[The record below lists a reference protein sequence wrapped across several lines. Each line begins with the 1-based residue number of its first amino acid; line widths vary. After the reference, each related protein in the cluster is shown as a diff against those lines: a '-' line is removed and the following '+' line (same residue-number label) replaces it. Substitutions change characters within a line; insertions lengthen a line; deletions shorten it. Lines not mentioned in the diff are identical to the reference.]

1 MRHNSLKVSVAALA
15 CAATIGT
22 GCASEARKDSAAPA
36 QVAAAEPVAGT
47 ATQSVAQNTTYYFVA
62 YADNGRIYAM
72 SDVKNWLLFADH
84 GEVPYT
90 RTRIG
95 AGPQGQTVV
104 FGITSDDVKANAP
117 SVGERIYD
125 GQMQVDGAFYAEV
138 VKGGRFHVFGEWK
151 DFQDFLAHNE
161 ITYTFTRIGTGPKG
175 ETVIYALNRESSK
188 QGAPVALIEKFENL
202 RNM

>member
-1 MRHNSLKVSVAALA
+1 MRRNSLRVTVTALA

-22 GCASEARKDSAAPA
+22 GCATEAKNEAGAPT
-36 QVAAAEPVAGT
+36 QVAAAQPAAEAVSQPA
-47 ATQSVAQNTTYYFVA
+47 AQTTTYYFVA
-62 YADNGRIYAM
+62 YPEDGRIYAM
-72 SDVKNWLLFADH
+72 SDVKTWLLFSDH

-95 AGPQGQTVV
+95 AGPQGQTIV

-117 SVGERIYD
+117 SVGERIFD
-125 GQMQVDGAFYAEV
+125 GQMQVEGAFYAEV
-138 VKGGRFHVFGEWK
+138 MKDGRYHVFGSWQ

-175 ETVIYALNRESSK
+175 ETVIYALNRETSK
-188 QGAPVALIEKFENL
+188 QGAPVALIEKFEQL
-202 RNM
+202 RRM